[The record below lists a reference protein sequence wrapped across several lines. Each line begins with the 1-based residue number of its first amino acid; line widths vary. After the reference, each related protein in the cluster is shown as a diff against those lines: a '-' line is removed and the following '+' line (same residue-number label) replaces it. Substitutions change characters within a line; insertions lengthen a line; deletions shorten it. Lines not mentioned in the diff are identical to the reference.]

1 MLKNSVPKL
10 GRVRINT
17 DINFTVLR
25 FKNFKLILALLTQ
38 WEMAVINLQFKISD
52 DVILVQRCKMS
63 LRIDITVPISVLYGL

>member
-25 FKNFKLILALLTQ
+25 FKHFKLILALLTQ